1 MLEMSGEYSRNC
13 QVPQGPPVF
22 IFESSA
28 VQNAANTVYESKKAF
43 DTNPVNVARNTVYRF
58 KSDFERMQ
66 YKLGLYGRTSTG
78 NA

>member
-1 MLEMSGEYSRNC
+1 MSGQTNQSC
-13 QVPQGPPVF
+13 QLRKGAPEF
-22 IFESSA
+22 IFASSA
-28 VQNAANTVYESKKAF
+28 VQTAANTVYESKKAF
-43 DTNPVNVARNTVYRF
+43 DANPVNSGKNQVYRF